1 MTLADLSSPSRVH
14 RAPPAGVASPT
25 ADGTG
30 GREDRMRSR
39 IGLNAAGLLMAFVAA
54 VGLLSGCAATPAPP
68 LTPAQEVEAQAIR
81 KMLADHAAA
90 LNAKDVGRAAADYA
104 DQARIE
110 SRVAGGTVNR
120 AQWQQSIQQSV
131 TAGQFPHIE
140 FGVSRVSFSDPT
152 HATVVGNFVATQA
165 GGRRTQD
172 GLEWKME
179 KRDGRWLI
187 VESRYR

>member
-1 MTLADLSSPSRVH
+1 MIDSRRALSFGQVLFVFVL
-14 RAPPAGVASPT
+14 G
-25 ADGTG
+25 
-30 GREDRMRSR
+30 
-39 IGLNAAGLLMAFVAA
+39 IGILG
-54 VGLLSGCAATPAPP
+54 GCAATPAVP
-68 LTPAQEVEAQAIR
+68 LTPAQQAEADAIR

-90 LNAKDVGRAAADYA
+90 LNAKDVARAAADYA

-120 AQWQQSIQQSV
+120 AQWRQAIQQSV
-131 TAGQFPHIE
+131 TAGQFPHIQ
-140 FGVSRVSFSDPT
+140 FGVSSVSFSDPT
-152 HATVVGNFVATQA
+152 HATVLGDFVATQA